1 MKCEVCDARLV
12 NGECPECR
20 EISQA
25 LGALRDEALPALA
38 VRVPR
43 RGRVVYPWVGAAAG
57 VGAAAAAAAVLM
69 LALPYLRHTRPPPS
83 VRIPQSPVA
92 SMPMTAQPPGQ
103 PLKIKILTP
112 DPSVVI
118 YWISNPKEGE

>member
-20 EISQA
+20 EVSEA
-25 LGALRDEALPALA
+25 LGALCEEPFPAL
-38 VRVPR
+38 VVKIPR
-43 RGRVVYPWVGAAAG
+43 RGRVVYPWV
-57 VGAAAAAAAVLM
+57 AAAAAAAVLM
-69 LALPYLRHTRPPPS
+69 LALPYLRRTGAPPAMRRPQGPAALTPE
-83 VRIPQSPVA
+83 A
-92 SMPMTAQPPGQ
+92 GQPPGQ

-112 DPSVVI
+112 DPDVVI